1 MKFKITIKVEVS
13 STKFAGKQVDA
24 NKMVR
29 LFKAMPV
36 ILSILCS
43 PMLQQLTWIN
53 PIDFNPVH
61 SNTGSTRFT
70 SGDMG
75 I

>member
-1 MKFKITIKVEVS
+1 MKFKITIKIEVS
-13 STKFAGKQVDA
+13 STKFVGKQMEA
-24 NKMVR
+24 NKMIR
-29 LFKAMPV
+29 FFKVMPV

-53 PIDFNPVH
+53 PIDFAPVH
-61 SNTGSTRFT
+61 SNTEST
-70 SGDMG
+70 SLIME